1 MYSLFQIPE
10 SRLVFESK
18 PELDSGYISSRA
30 GASQSL
36 RAYVINNTKKEIYNM
51 DIKDSDLEDKKCPYC
66 KALFASVN
74 GKNKHV
80 QKNVC
85 GKAVTEARST
95 RNSRPAAPPS
105 VLLEED
111 HLGLLL
117 GHSCPYA
124 KYV

>member
-51 DIKDSDLEDKKCPYC
+51 DIKDSDLEDKKCPHC
-66 KALFASVN
+66 KASFASVN

-85 GKAVTEARST
+85 ART
-95 RNSRPAAPPS
+95 FCLPHQGQRPGQAES
-105 VLLEED
+105 VA
-111 HLGLLL
+111 
-117 GHSCPYA
+117 SCKEPWD
-124 KYV
+124 